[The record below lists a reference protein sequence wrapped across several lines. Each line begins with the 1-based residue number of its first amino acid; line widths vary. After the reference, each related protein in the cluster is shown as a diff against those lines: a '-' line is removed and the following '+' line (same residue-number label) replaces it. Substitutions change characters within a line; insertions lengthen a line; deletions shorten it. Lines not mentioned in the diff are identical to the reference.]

1 MTAKRNKKLFEKAIV
16 QKRNVLNSI
25 RKNNMS
31 FSELRLFSVYLSKI
45 NARDVSTRLVRFPLE
60 DFQKIIGIS
69 VGTDNITHFRNTII
83 KMLQQVV
90 EVPNERG

>member
-45 NARDVSTRLVRFPLE
+45 NARDVSTRLV
-60 DFQKIIGIS
+60 
-69 VGTDNITHFRNTII
+69 
-83 KMLQQVV
+83 
-90 EVPNERG
+90 